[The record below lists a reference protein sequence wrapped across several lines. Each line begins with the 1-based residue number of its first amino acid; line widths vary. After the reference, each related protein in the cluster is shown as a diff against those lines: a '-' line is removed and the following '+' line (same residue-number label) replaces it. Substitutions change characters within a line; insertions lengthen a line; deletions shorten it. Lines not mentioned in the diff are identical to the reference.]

1 MQSGGYEGG
10 PESYPPSYGAPPPIA
25 NNSSNYGAP
34 SRGRDG
40 GYGEGSA
47 TGGAYRDSRGRG
59 GSSGAQEEAP
69 VKIKQCDENCG
80 DTCDNSRIYIS
91 NLPPDVSIDELQE
104 LFGGIGLVK
113 DYTLDF
119 FFLFLNHLLSLSSS
133 GVF

>member
-1 MQSGGYEGG
+1 M
-10 PESYPPSYGAPPPIA
+10 
-25 NNSSNYGAP
+25 
-34 SRGRDG
+34 
-40 GYGEGSA
+40 
-47 TGGAYRDSRGRG
+47 
-59 GSSGAQEEAP
+59 
-69 VKIKQCDENCG
+69 KIKQCDENCG